1 MNYITINYFIIL
13 ILILILILIYYSIL
27 KKKETKEH
35 YCKVPKTN
43 RQGEPNYFDIDLNS
57 RGQDNI
63 TNNNCDK
70 YWKKNPNESNSVIE
84 LNESIPI
91 PGDQLKLPKSSGQ
104 DNLYKFGLINFLK
117 LIKLLN
123 DKDINQDLY
132 NKSTKLVI
140 NPITKEKLSY
150 EYEVEFFIT
159 NLNNKTDIKRFN
171 EYNPVQKNTFN
182 TINSPINEVNILNSE
197 FLTRINKE
205 QIKIMTKKD
214 LVLNGTLDYQIYNY
228 RIIDIKYIESNINKP
243 LFVLQVNLFQEY
255 NYYINSFTY
264 IGYINENKKSIL
276 YNVDFIGILPNSD
289 FLSIPGN
296 DTNLPNN
303 FFILNKNFNDFQPRI
318 KDINKSIEII
328 DNKKKLNSLA
338 SNYACFNTNIN
349 SEQTILNYNNKTL
362 CESSVDV
369 YGRQKEVGIYDKPC
383 IKNEEC
389 PFYKS
394 NKNYTNNYGGC
405 KNGKCELPTNMKN
418 IGYHYYSYDK
428 NYSPLCYN
436 CDSNETK
443 KKYNI
448 LSTGINS
455 CCDKQTNLKSPD
467 YSFNNDT
474 VTRINYYNKKN
485 YKHKSLI

>member
-123 DKDINQDLY
+123 NKDINQDLY

-228 RIIDIKYIESNINKP
+228 RIIDIKYII
-243 LFVLQVNLFQEY
+243 
-255 NYYINSFTY
+255 
-264 IGYINENKKSIL
+264 
-276 YNVDFIGILPNSD
+276 
-289 FLSIPGN
+289 
-296 DTNLPNN
+296 
-303 FFILNKNFNDFQPRI
+303 
-318 KDINKSIEII
+318 
-328 DNKKKLNSLA
+328 
-338 SNYACFNTNIN
+338 
-349 SEQTILNYNNKTL
+349 
-362 CESSVDV
+362 
-369 YGRQKEVGIYDKPC
+369 
-383 IKNEEC
+383 
-389 PFYKS
+389 
-394 NKNYTNNYGGC
+394 
-405 KNGKCELPTNMKN
+405 
-418 IGYHYYSYDK
+418 
-428 NYSPLCYN
+428 
-436 CDSNETK
+436 
-443 KKYNI
+443 
-448 LSTGINS
+448 
-455 CCDKQTNLKSPD
+455 
-467 YSFNNDT
+467 
-474 VTRINYYNKKN
+474 
-485 YKHKSLI
+485 